1 MGNNNTE
8 VLNKLMLGPP
18 NEESILFLQVR
29 AEEVK
34 LVCQSSIGRSIF
46 TAAYFLLWKQDRV
59 LMNKLITKIRWVSIA
74 EYHIAF

>member
-8 VLNKLMLGPP
+8 VLNKLTLGPP

-34 LVCQSSIGRSIF
+34 LVCQSGIGRSIF
-46 TAAYFLLWKQDRV
+46 TAACFLLWKQDRV
-59 LMNKLITKIRWVSIA
+59 LMNKLITKIRWVSIT